1 MTAPLIVLAAGGT
14 GGHVFPA
21 EALARVLAARG
32 YRLALITDTRGTGY
46 RGALAQIETHR
57 LPVTTLAGGLK
68 QRLRG
73 GFDLAVSLLRARRLL
88 RQLKPGAVVG
98 FGGYPSLPTMMAAI
112 QLGLPTALH
121 EQNAVLGRANRLIAR
136 RVRAIA
142 TSFPEVTY
150 MPEGAQSAVTLTGN
164 PVRPAVIGHRGDGYE
179 PPAADAPLR
188 LLVTGG
194 SQGATIFSRV
204 VPEAVANLPP
214 ALRARLRIV
223 QQCRAEDL
231 ERVRAAY
238 AQAGV
243 TAELDTFLQ
252 DLPAHLAAASLVIC
266 RSGAST
272 VAELTVAGRP
282 ALLVPYPHAMD
293 DHQTANAE
301 ALAEAGAAWLI
312 DNAAFTSALL
322 AERLS
327 AFLADPAPLA
337 RAASAA
343 WNLGRPD
350 AAERLADLVQR
361 LAPANGGSTH
371 VPTEKA
377 A

>member
-21 EALARVLAARG
+21 EALARSLATRG
-32 YRLALITDTRGTGY
+32 YRLALVTDARGTSY

-57 LPVTTLAGGLK
+57 LPVSSLSGGVK

-73 GFDLAVSLLRARRLL
+73 AFDLAVSLLRARRLL
-88 RQLKPGAVVG
+88 RRLKPAAAVG
-98 FGGYPSLPTMMAAI
+98 FGGYPSLPTMFAAV
-112 QLGLPTALH
+112 QLGIPTAIH
-121 EQNAVLGRANRLIAR
+121 EQNAVLGRANRLVAR
-136 RVRAIA
+136 RVAAIA

-150 MPEGAQSAVTLTGN
+150 MPEGAETRVTLTGN
-164 PVRPAVIGHRGDGYE
+164 PVRPGVLAIRGEGYE
-179 PPAADAPLR
+179 LPTAERPLR
-188 LLVTGG
+188 ILVTGG
-194 SQGATIFSRV
+194 SQGAAIFSRV
-204 VPEAVANLPP
+204 VPEAIAKLPP
-214 ALRARLRIV
+214 ALRARVRVV

-231 ERVRAAY
+231 ERARAVY
-238 AQAGV
+238 AGAGIA
-243 TAELDTFLQ
+243 AELDAFFD
-252 DLPAHLAAASLVIC
+252 DLPARLATASLVIC

-293 DHQTANAE
+293 DHQTVNAG
-301 ALAEAGAAWLI
+301 ALTDVGAAWLI
-312 DNAAFTSALL
+312 DNVAFTPALL
-322 AERLS
+322 GERLS
-327 AFLADPAPLA
+327 AFLADPMPLA

-343 WNLGRPD
+343 WKLGRPD
-350 AAERLADLVQR
+350 AAEHLADLVQR

-371 VPTEKA
+371 APTEKA

>member
-21 EALARVLAARG
+21 EALARTLAARG

-57 LPVTTLAGGLK
+57 LPVSSLAGGVK

-73 GFDLAVSLLRARRLL
+73 GLDLAVSLLRARRLL
-88 RQLKPGAVVG
+88 RQLKPAAVVG
-98 FGGYPSLPTMMAAI
+98 FGGYPSLPTMFAAI
-112 QLGLPTALH
+112 QLGIPTAIH
-121 EQNAVLGRANRLIAR
+121 EQNAVLGRANRLVAW
-136 RVRAIA
+136 RVAAIA
-142 TSFPEVTY
+142 TSFPDVTY
-150 MPEGAQSAVTLTGN
+150 MPEGADTRLTLTGN

-179 PPAADAPLR
+179 MPSAYAPLN

-194 SQGATIFSRV
+194 SQGAAIFSRV
-204 VPEAVANLPP
+204 VPEAVTKLPP
-214 ALRARLRIV
+214 ALRGRIRIV

-231 ERVRAAY
+231 ERARTVY
-238 AQAGV
+238 AEAGV
-243 TAELDTFLQ
+243 AAELDTFFE
-252 DLPAHLAAASLVIC
+252 DLPARLAAASLVIC

-272 VAELTVAGRP
+272 VAELTVTGRP

-293 DHQTANAE
+293 DHQTVNAG
-301 ALAEAGAAWLI
+301 ALADAGAAWLI
-312 DNAAFTSALL
+312 DNAAFTPAQL

-337 RAASAA
+337 RAACAA
-343 WNLGRPD
+343 WKLGRPD

-361 LAPANGGSTH
+361 LAPANGGSSQ